1 MIGQG
6 YCRSQFDDC
15 IYFQTFQDGSFIY
28 LLLYVDDML
37 IASCDKFS
45 IRKLKTQ
52 LSNEFEM
59 KELGVAKKILG
70 MEICRDRQAGK
81 LFLSQ
86 QRYIKKVLDRFNMN
100 DCKPVSTP
108 LAAHFKLSSNLCPD
122 TKEDMEYMSHVPYV
136 NAIGSL
142 MYVMI
147 CIRPDLAYAVSMVS
161 RYMHNPGKK
170 HWSIVKWIFRY
181 LKGTSHVGLV
191 FDKKL
196 VATDNVI
203 GYVDSDYAG
212 DLDRRRSLSGYIF
225 TLCNSAISWK
235 ATLQS
240 IVALS
245 TTEAEYISA
254 IEGVKEAIW
263 LRGLVN
269 ELGLTQKV
277 LTVFCD
283 SQSAIHLTKNNRYHD
298 KTKHINIKHH
308 FIRDVVVV
316 GEIMVEKIHTSENPA
331 DMLTKPLPVT
341 KFEHCLD
348 LVGLYST

>member
-108 LAAHFKLSSNLCPD
+108 LAAHFKLSSDLCPY
-122 TKEDMEYMSHVPYV
+122 TKEDMEYMSYVPYA

-142 MYVMI
+142 MYAMI
-147 CIRPDLAYAVSMVS
+147 CTRPDLAYVVSMVS

-170 HWSIVKWIFRY
+170 HWNAVKWIFRY

-191 FDKKL
+191 FDKKM
-196 VATDNVI
+196 ATTDNVV

-212 DLDRRRSLSGYIF
+212 DLDRRRSLSDLY
-225 TLCNSAISWK
+225 
-235 ATLQS
+235 
-240 IVALS
+240 
-245 TTEAEYISA
+245 
-254 IEGVKEAIW
+254 
-263 LRGLVN
+263 
-269 ELGLTQKV
+269 
-277 LTVFCD
+277 
-283 SQSAIHLTKNNRYHD
+283 
-298 KTKHINIKHH
+298 
-308 FIRDVVVV
+308 
-316 GEIMVEKIHTSENPA
+316 
-331 DMLTKPLPVT
+331 PL
-341 KFEHCLD
+341 
-348 LVGLYST
+348 

>member
-37 IASCDKFS
+37 IASRDKFS

-59 KELGVAKKILG
+59 KELGATKKILG
-70 MEICRDRQAGK
+70 MEIRRDRQAGK

-86 QRYIKKVLDRFNMN
+86 QRYIEKVLDRFNMN

-108 LAAHFKLSSNLCPD
+108 LAAHFKLSSDLCPD
-122 TKEDMEYMSHVPYV
+122 TKEDMEYMSHVPYA

-142 MYVMI
+142 MYAMI
-147 CIRPDLAYAVSMVS
+147 CTRPDLAYAVSMVS

-170 HWSIVKWIFRY
+170 HWNAVKWIFRY

-191 FDKKL
+191 FDKKM
-196 VATDNVI
+196 ATTDNVV

-254 IEGVKEAIW
+254 TEGMKEAIW

-283 SQSAIHLTKNNRYHD
+283 SQSVIHLTKNNRYHD

-316 GEIMVEKIHTSENPA
+316 GEIMVEKIDTSENPA

-341 KFEHCLD
+341 KFKHCLD
-348 LVGLYST
+348 LVGLYNI

>member
-108 LAAHFKLSSNLCPD
+108 LAAHFKLSLDFCPD
-122 TKEDMEYMSHVPYV
+122 TKEDMEHMSHVPYANV
-136 NAIGSL
+136 IGSL

-147 CIRPDLAYAVSMVS
+147 CTRPDLAYAVSMVS
-161 RYMHNPGKK
+161 QYMHNPGKK
-170 HWSIVKWIFRY
+170 HWSVVKWIFRY
-181 LKGTSHVGLV
+181 LKGTSHIGLV
-191 FDKKL
+191 FDKKM
-196 VATDNVI
+196 VTTDNVV

-212 DLDRRRSLSGYIF
+212 DLDRRRSF
-225 TLCNSAISWK
+225 
-235 ATLQS
+235 
-240 IVALS
+240 
-245 TTEAEYISA
+245 
-254 IEGVKEAIW
+254 
-263 LRGLVN
+263 
-269 ELGLTQKV
+269 
-277 LTVFCD
+277 
-283 SQSAIHLTKNNRYHD
+283 
-298 KTKHINIKHH
+298 
-308 FIRDVVVV
+308 
-316 GEIMVEKIHTSENPA
+316 
-331 DMLTKPLPVT
+331 
-341 KFEHCLD
+341 
-348 LVGLYST
+348 